1 MPHLSAP
8 LCCQRGLAV
17 FDSSANCCTRRERD
31 MWCRIERLLRCPGK
45 DTTIGALDEFL

>member
-1 MPHLSAP
+1 
-8 LCCQRGLAV
+8 
-17 FDSSANCCTRRERD
+17 